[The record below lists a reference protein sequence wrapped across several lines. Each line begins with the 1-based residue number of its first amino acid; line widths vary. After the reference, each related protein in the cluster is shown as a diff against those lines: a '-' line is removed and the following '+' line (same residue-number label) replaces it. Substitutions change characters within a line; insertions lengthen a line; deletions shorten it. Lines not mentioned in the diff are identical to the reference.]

1 VGDEQRLKA
10 TFFFNGHEGPLTVH
24 AVRGR
29 EELSRP
35 YRFEVDFSGQ
45 DVDVDTAPGARACL
59 LLESPRGGERYV
71 GGVLEELSLA
81 AMGQAGEDAHARYR
95 AVLVPEPYLVLSLRH
110 GFRIFQQKT
119 APDIVKQVCEDAGL
133 DAALFDWG
141 GVTGSYPARDYCVQY
156 DESEWDFLCRLLEDE
171 GIFFAFSHDADG
183 ARMRFEDASAEVD
196 LLSPDSLDFTFF
208 PQEGAP
214 TARVWEFR
222 LRTRLRP
229 SKATVNDYDMLRP
242 GSSLLA
248 SAEARDAL
256 SREWYEY
263 PGGFRAPAEGKRRA
277 QVRLDEQR
285 TPSVT
290 ALGRTDA
297 LYVEPGRR
305 FQLHAHPASDGEYFL
320 TAVGFQ
326 LRLEEESSQGRP
338 LVDAG
343 PWRYEVDFE
352 AIPAT
357 QTFRPARL
365 TPRPRVAG
373 LQTARVTGPAG
384 EEIHCDAHG
393 RVKLQ
398 FPWDREG
405 QLDERTSC
413 WVRVSQAHTTGSV
426 MIPRIGWEVLVEFED
441 GDPDRP
447 LCLGKVWNAFFPPP
461 VELPAGKTVTGHSSI
476 SSPGGGG
483 VNEVLFDDTAGEES
497 VTINGQ
503 HDILVKAANNKLY
516 NVGHDASHLVNGKR
530 AASVGGNEQLAIQ
543 ANLNVNVGG
552 DHSTTVGAM
561 RDVKVTGSATE
572 EVAGGLGLQVGAM
585 ELVQVGS
592 PVAAVMELILNA
604 AVEAGVGAAAKAAS
618 RAEAA
623 LLGPI
628 LPTLQKA
635 REAVGAA
642 AQFAGP
648 AAALLGD
655 GNPNIAAFAQAAGSL
670 SDAVGAAEAGQL
682 AAGVAQSIVADEIT
696 GTIADAV
703 RGGKGGAAGAGGGG
717 GGGGGG
723 DAAPEAAGS
732 ATRGGSGTWATVV
745 GGSVK
750 ETVGGLA
757 AINSLSGVSFAVG
770 GASQEMV
777 GAARVELIRGGKV
790 ETTGAIKTETVG
802 VYMVDAKESYVTDAK
817 AAIAINIAGA
827 QTQRISGS
835 HSMSA
840 DGPVVVNAPRLELK
854 GQGTITLTCG
864 PSKVIVKS
872 NGILVEGAAEVTIEG
887 SKIELDEN
895 ALGT

>member
-1 VGDEQRLKA
+1 MGDEQRLTA
-10 TFFFNGHEGPLTVH
+10 TFFFDAQEGALSVH
-24 AVRGR
+24 AVRGQ
-29 EELSRP
+29 EALSRA
-35 YRFEVDFSGQ
+35 YRFEVDFSAQ
-45 DVDVDTAPGARACL
+45 DVDVDAAPGARATL
-59 LLESPRGGERYV
+59 VLESPRGGERHV
-71 GGVLEELSLA
+71 GGVLEEVSLA
-81 AMGQAGEDAHARYR
+81 AMAQAGEGAFGRYR
-95 AVLVPEPYLVLSLRH
+95 AVLVPEPYLVLSSRR
-110 GFRIFQQKT
+110 GFRIFQQKSV
-119 APDIVKQVCEDAGL
+119 PDIVKQVCEAAGL
-133 DAALFDWG
+133 EDSAFDWG
-141 GVTGSYPARDYCVQY
+141 GVTGAYTQRDFCVQY
-156 DESEWDFLCRLLEDE
+156 DESEWDFICRLLEDE
-171 GIFFAFSHDADG
+171 GIFFSFSHSADG
-183 ARMRFEDASAEVD
+183 ARMRFEDDSTGVD
-196 LLSPDSLDFTFF
+196 LLSPDALDFTFF

-214 TARVWEFR
+214 TARVWDFR
-222 LRTRLRP
+222 VRTRLRP

-242 GSSLLA
+242 GTSLLA
-248 SAEARDAL
+248 SAEAQESL

-277 QVRLDEQR
+277 QVRLDELR
-285 TPSVT
+285 TPRVT

-297 LYVEPGRR
+297 LFVAPGRR
-305 FQLHAHPASDGEYFL
+305 FHLQGHPSSDAEYLL

-326 LRLEEESSQGRP
+326 LRLEEEPASDRP

-352 AIPAT
+352 VIPST
-357 QTFRPARL
+357 QVFRPERR

-373 LQTARVTGPAG
+373 VHTARVTGPEG

-398 FPWDREG
+398 FPWDRDG

-426 MIPRIGWEVLVEFED
+426 MIPRVGWEVLVEFEE

-447 LCLGKVWNAFFPPP
+447 LCLGKVWNTTFLPP

-483 VNEVLFDDTAGEES
+483 VNEVLFDDTAGAES

-503 HDILVKAANNKLY
+503 HDILVKAANNKLFS
-516 NVGHDASHLVNGKR
+516 VGHDSSHLVNGKR
-530 AASVGGNEQLAIQ
+530 AASVGGNEQIAIQ

-552 DHSTTVGAM
+552 NQSTEVGAM
-561 RDVKVTGSATE
+561 RDVKVTGSTTE
-572 EVAGGLGLQVGAM
+572 EVAGAFDLQVGAM
-585 ELVQVGS
+585 ELVQVGN
-592 PVAAVMELILNA
+592 PIKAVMEVIA
-604 AVEAGVGAAAKAAS
+604 SMVVEKAMGAAAKAAS
-618 RAEAA
+618 KAEAA

-628 LPTLQKA
+628 LPVLQQA
-635 REAVGAA
+635 REAVGPA

-648 AAALLGD
+648 AAALLGG
-655 GNPNIAAFAQAAGSL
+655 GNPEIAAFAQAAGKL
-670 SDAVGAAEAGQL
+670 SDAAGAADAGQI
-682 AAGVAQSIVADEIT
+682 AAGVAQSIVADKIT
-696 GTIADAV
+696 SKAIEAV
-703 RGGKGGAAGAGGGG
+703 TGEGGGG
-717 GGGGGG
+717 GGGGGA

-732 ATRGGSGTWATVV
+732 ATSGGEGTWATVV

-757 AINSLSGVSFAVG
+757 ATSSLSGVSYAVG
-770 GASQEMV
+770 GASQELV
-777 GAARVELIRGGKV
+777 GAARVELIKGSKS
-790 ETTGAIKTETVG
+790 ETTGAVKMETVG
-802 VYMVDAKESYVTDAK
+802 VYMVDAKESFVTDAK
-817 AAIAINIAGA
+817 AAIAINIAGK

-835 HSMSA
+835 HSMST
-840 DGPVVVNAPRLELK
+840 DGPVLVTAPRLSLK